1 MTAIQ
6 RLMKLHR
13 LMNAAGSEGTDTG
26 GTGTGTGTGAE
37 GSTDDGAGEG
47 AKKEEAAPG
56 TEGKKA
62 DDKPAGMSEPDAK
75 LLKDM
80 MKHKA
85 RAETLNAELAAAQ
98 AKLKDY
104 DGVDATKARK
114 LVADEQEAERK
125 AAEARGEYDR
135 LVKQMAERHTEET
148 AALNGRMSSINSDN
162 EVLRQ
167 QIADLTVGNAFGA
180 SSFVAT
186 EMTLTPNKARII
198 YGAHFEFKD
207 GKIVGYD
214 KPASAS
220 DRTVLVNA
228 QAEPLSFDEALR
240 KLVDADADRDH
251 LLRTRAKPGAGSST
265 TAKGAKAAVLQAE
278 SQKASNLSPAEK
290 IAAGLKLLAKG

>member
-1 MTAIQ
+1 
-6 RLMKLHR
+6 MKLHR
-13 LMNAAGSEGTDTG
+13 LMGPAGSEGTDTG
-26 GTGTGTGTGAE
+26 GSAGGDAGGAGDAGDE
-37 GSTDDGAGEG
+37 GAGEG

-56 TEGKKA
+56 SEGKKT

-98 AKLKDY
+98 AKLKDF
-104 DGVDATKARK
+104 DGVDAAKARK

-135 LVKQMAERHTEET
+135 LVQQMAVRHGEET

-167 QIADLTVGNAFGA
+167 QIADLTVGNAFST
-180 SSFVAT
+180 SSFVAA

-207 GKIVGYD
+207 GKVVGYD

-240 KLVDADADRDH
+240 KLVDADTDRDQ

-265 TAKGAKAAVLQAE
+265 MTKGAKAAILQV
-278 SQKASNLSPAEK
+278 QKEGAARLSPAEK